1 MATTNNNENQANLSP
16 DLYDIEEFV
25 GEIQKDNTDGVD
37 EDTLM
42 LGIFG
47 YLREV
52 FSQSIQN
59 SIIMASEFANEG
71 IATKAKFE
79 KNIIAHA
86 LGLGITNINAVPAK
100 MEVYLTFLEDEI
112 INAIGG
118 GSGDFI
124 FDCDNKIYFDQ
135 YEFHPDYDI
144 IIRRVKLSNGTYTY
158 TAMYDMDGTGIY
170 ENPISDITN
179 PYLTPPVVVKMNGTR
194 YLFTS
199 CLIRQVEKST
209 IYKKVLSDNTISS
222 KTANFE
228 FDSQLAGFDIN
239 VSNTSGLTHMT
250 PVYEGLSSSGTK
262 YPYIWYTYLDANT
275 IRIKFDRGSYYP
287 RMNSDIEI
295 RLQTTQGESGNF
307 TWANEDE
314 YPQFVF
320 DSDRLGYSNITVQV
334 RPITGDCMYGMDK
347 KTIEELKQII
357 PKEALSRGSI
367 TNTADLQN
375 YFNAIDTSTSKMYF
389 YKRRDNCLER
399 LYYSYIVMKDAYQNV
414 IPTNTIDLNVYPED
428 LETETGSG
436 KLILKRGQILK
447 LSADGNVCEL
457 YDGNPEDDPDFT
469 DGFYYMIPYNFA
481 INLDPLYGM
490 YFLTTMN
497 VNKNLGFTYINE
509 DCQYQYIATYINW
522 NRKYTEKTDT
532 YTLTMQTEQNLLN
545 DDSMIT
551 VNNEGNITDSKVK
564 AYIVFYNDEN
574 AAFRYAEGTITSYN
588 KAAKIATFTFTF
600 TSNDLIDNENHIR
613 VAGFEQAG
621 FEPGAGLNYGYMPA
635 NTKAMIHIITLQ
647 PEFSTKKIY
656 DDIFGGSN
664 LDITKIIPIQ
674 DDWCV
679 TNSYEVQSGIDFFY
693 NYSEIVYSNVN
704 IINDSSG
711 GDPDDPSSGEGT
723 GRDVVKLN
731 INGDTIVL
739 NQLSGPN
746 LDVSTSAGGGVV
758 RISYEVGEHDDVLNI
773 IQTKGPT
780 DITGNLSVEINGE
793 TYLLR
798 EITTTESNT
807 RSSYRT
813 VNLYLA
819 TEDAETYEGPKYHYL
834 IENVPM
840 VKYDYFKTESMVE
853 FFCSELIRRKAY
865 IDQAILVLE
874 DSFGMD
880 FKFFNTYGPSKLYTL
895 DNATRYLNR
904 VNLTVTFKLGLQ
916 VNYDENIVQYI
927 TDDVKAFLE
936 DIDSV
941 GSIHMSNLVTEITQ
955 KYSESIT
962 FFEFVD
968 MNGYGPGEQHLF
980 AMEMPDDV
988 ITPDLI
994 NINIRNDE
1002 NDKMAMIPDINI
1014 VIA

>member
-1 MATTNNNENQANLSP
+1 MATTNNNENQAKLTP
-16 DLYDIEEFV
+16 DLYDISEYV
-25 GEIQKDNTDGVD
+25 SEIQKDNTDGVS

-47 YLREV
+47 YMNEV

-100 MEVYLTFLEDEI
+100 MEVYLTFIEDEI

-135 YEFHPDYDI
+135 FEFHPDYDI
-144 IIRRVKLSNGTYTY
+144 IIRRVKLSNGSYAY
-158 TAMYDMDGTGIY
+158 TAMYDMDGEGIY
-170 ENPISDITN
+170 DNPISDITN
-179 PYLTPPVVVKMNGTR
+179 PYLTPPVVMKINGTR

-222 KTANFE
+222 KTASFE
-228 FDSQLAGFDIN
+228 FDSQLAGFDVN
-239 VSNTSGLTHMT
+239 VTNTNGLTHLT

-262 YPYIWYTYLDANT
+262 YPYIWYTYLDTNN

-295 RLQTTQGESGNF
+295 RLQTTKGEEGNF
-307 TWANEDE
+307 TWANGNE
-314 YPQFVF
+314 YPQFSF

-414 IPTNTIDLNVYPED
+414 IPSNTVGLNVFPAD

-447 LSADGNVCEL
+447 LSADGSYCNL
-457 YDGNPEDDPDFT
+457 YEGNPEDDPDYT

-481 INLDPLYGM
+481 INLDPMYGM

-497 VNKNLGFTYINE
+497 INKNLAFTYINE

-522 NRKYTEKTDT
+522 NRKYTSDPDT
-532 YTLTMQTEQNLLN
+532 YTLTVLTEQNLMN

-551 VNNEGNITDSKVK
+551 VDESGSVVDTKVK
-564 AYIVFYNDEN
+564 AYIVFYNDDN
-574 AAFRYAEGTITSYN
+574 IAFRWAEGKITSYD
-588 KAAKIATFTFTF
+588 AVAKIATFTFTF
-600 TSNDLIDNENHIR
+600 KSNDLINKDNDIR
-613 VAGFEQAG
+613 ISGLEQAG
-621 FEPGAGLNYGYMPA
+621 YAAGAGLDYGYMPA
-635 NTKAMIHIITLQ
+635 NTKTMIHIITKQ
-647 PEFSTKKIY
+647 PEFSTKKTY

-664 LDITKIIPIQ
+664 IDITKIIPI
-674 DDWCV
+674 DDEWCV
-679 TNSYEVQSGIDFFY
+679 TNSYEILTGVDFFY

-704 IINDSSG
+704 VVNDTETGGGESGSGAGRDTIKVTINGETITLNQISGPSINVADSS
-711 GDPDDPSSGEGT
+711 
-723 GRDVVKLN
+723 
-731 INGDTIVL
+731 
-739 NQLSGPN
+739 
-746 LDVSTSAGGGVV
+746 GGVV
-758 RISYEVGEHDDVLNI
+758 RISYEVGENDDVLTL
-773 IQTKGPT
+773 IQTKGSN
-780 DITGNLSVEINGE
+780 DIQGDLQIEINGE
-793 TYLLR
+793 KYILKD
-798 EITTTESNT
+798 ITDEKSSNPNT
-807 RSSYRT
+807 RM
-813 VNLYLA
+813 VNFYMA
-819 TEDAETYEGPKYHYL
+819 TEDAEMYDGPKYHYY

-853 FFCSELIRRKAY
+853 YFCGELIRRKAY
-865 IDQAILVLE
+865 IDQAIRVLE

-895 DNATRYLNR
+895 DNNSRYLNR
-904 VNLTVTFKLGLQ
+904 VNMTLTFKLGLQ
-916 VNYDENIVQYI
+916 VNYDENIVTYI
-927 TDDVKAFLE
+927 TNDIKDFIE
-936 DIDSV
+936 DIDNV

-955 KYSESIT
+955 KYEDSIT

-980 AMEMPDDV
+980 AMQMPDDV

-994 NINIRNDE
+994 NINIRNDI

-1014 VIA
+1014 IIA